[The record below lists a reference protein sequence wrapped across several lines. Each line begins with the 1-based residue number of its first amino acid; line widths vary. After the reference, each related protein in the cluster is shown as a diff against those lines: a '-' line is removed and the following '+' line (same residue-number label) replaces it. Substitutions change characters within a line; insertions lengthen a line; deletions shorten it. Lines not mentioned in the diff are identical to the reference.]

1 MATQGN
7 GTPISVAECVM
18 WISQINKM
26 LYGEYLRKR
35 ELFTQYTTS
44 ELENLVVASTI
55 WSASSSEGMVN
66 EDLRTLLPLK
76 SVLVQEIT
84 DRISLVNVS

>member
-1 MATQGN
+1 MAIQGN

-55 WSASSSEGMVN
+55 WPASSSEGMVN

-76 SVLVQEIT
+76 SVLVQEIA